1 MARFTVCD
9 IAASTPK
16 SSNTE
21 RANPDIRFA
30 ILFMLPVLSRQEI
43 EWNGLG
49 LSQWIFSVKRLVRLS
64 ALRIFELRL
73 IMSFWVSLDAHPE
86 FGLSWG
92 GFWLTPQAQFP
103 ETLPHRPSVQ
113 EGRHV

>member
-21 RANPDIRFA
+21 RANPNVRFA
-30 ILFMLPVLSRQEI
+30 ILFMLLVLSRQEI

-64 ALRIFELRL
+64 AFHC
-73 IMSFWVSLDAHPE
+73 S
-86 FGLSWG
+86 
-92 GFWLTPQAQFP
+92 GF
-103 ETLPHRPSVQ
+103 PSVLSRL
-113 EGRHV
+113 EYVTWEWRSIGKVPAANLRCPK